1 MGADVRCPGCEAR
14 QAEIEFL
21 RRQVSQLEDRVLA
34 TANPLGYQIYKG
46 IPVDQAR
53 ETTQTGEL
61 VETDPQGQAW
71 VWVAGQ
77 KVPLKDYQQG
87 LERLEEQM
95 SGRSPDMGAEPEI
108 PL

>member
-21 RRQVSQLEDRVLA
+21 RRQV
-34 TANPLGYQIYKG
+34 YQIYKG